1 MHKIGLSVWGARSPG
16 VHPLF
21 FGFRLWRSIR
31 GVGHPGFFGTE
42 NSEKFFG
49 HKPTQIC
56 SFQGIVVSKKMYFL
70 TMNPMVIFPGPGE
83 AQISQLYI

>member
-1 MHKIGLSVWGARSPG
+1 MHLVIGLSVWGARSPG

-49 HKPTQIC
+49 HKPSQIS
-56 SFQGIVVSKKMYFL
+56 SFQGIVVSKKMFFYVESDGDIFEAWGGP
-70 TMNPMVIFPGPGE
+70 NRAVI
-83 AQISQLYI
+83 